1 MALALDSSVSMLPG
15 VGPARARQLA
25 AKGIATV
32 EDLLYHLPFRYEDRT
47 RFQSIGEVL
56 PGSVALVQGEV
67 KVRQMVRMR
76 RQRGGVFHLAIADTT
91 GILWAKWFHSPYLE
105 RVFRP
110 GQRVVLYGKIEADTK
125 RPGQLQIIQP
135 QFEVL
140 SGTREDST
148 ESGRIV
154 PIYEAAGPVSSRVLR
169 RLVHEA
175 FKRLDAR
182 LPDPLPESLR
192 REHDL
197 PDRYRALAETHFPP
211 KDADLDL
218 LEAFRTPAQQRLI
231 YEEFFFLQLGLALRR
246 RNARQL
252 PGFAFPVSDA
262 VRDAVKKILPFH
274 PTPAQKRVVK
284 EIADDLQKPTPMNR
298 LLQGDVGS
306 GKTIVAFEAAVIAM
320 ENGAQVALMAPTE
333 ILAVQHYL
341 YACQRFARTPYRIGL
356 LISALPAKEKRQTRE
371 ELSSGDLNLV
381 VGTHALL
388 EKDVLFQKL
397 GLVIIDEQHRFGVL
411 QRLELIRKG
420 GGPYPHVLVMTAT
433 PIPRT
438 LALALYSD
446 LEMSVLDELP
456 PGRTPITTRWVKD
469 EAAAGVWDF
478 VRKQV
483 GAGRQ
488 AYIVYPVID
497 ESKRELKAAT
507 KEYERLSRDVFK
519 NLRVGLLHGRLK
531 GDEKES
537 VMRAFAGGKVQIL
550 VATSVVEVGVDVPNA
565 TVMVIEHA
573 ERFGLSQLHQLRGRI
588 GRGRHASTCVLMTP
602 KEVGEEAE
610 QRLQTL
616 VATQDGFKISEL
628 DLKLRGPGEFV
639 GTRQHGFVGLRIA
652 NLLRDHGWLERAKR
666 DAFGYVANEPPG
678 FAATVEH
685 LRQLWQRR
693 YRMADVA

>member
-1 MALALDSSVSMLPG
+1 MLPG

-110 GQRVVLYGKIEADTK
+110 GQRVVLYGKVEADPY

-169 RLVHEA
+169 RLVHESLQ
-175 FKRLDAR
+175 RLDAR

-192 REHDL
+192 RGHSL

-218 LEAFRTPAQQRLI
+218 LGACRTPAQQRLI

-274 PTPAQKRVVK
+274 PTAAQKRVVK

-356 LISALPAKEKRQTRE
+356 LISALAAKEKRQTRE

-456 PGRTPITTRWVKD
+456 PGRSPISTRWIKD

-483 GAGRQ
+483 SAGRQ
-488 AYIVYPVID
+488 AYIVYPVIE
-497 ESKRELKAAT
+497 ESKQELKAAT

-519 NLRVGLLHGRLK
+519 NLRVGLLHGRLR
-531 GDEKES
+531 GEEKEA
-537 VMRAFAGGKVQIL
+537 VMREFAGDRIQIL

-565 TVMVIEHA
+565 TVMVVEHA

-588 GRGRHASTCVLMTP
+588 GRGRHASTCILMTP

-610 QRLQTL
+610 ERLQTL
-616 VATQDGFKISEL
+616 VGTQDGFKIAEL

-652 NLLRDHGWLERAKR
+652 NLLRDHEWLERAKR
-666 DAFGYVANEPPG
+666 DAFDYVAGEPPG
-678 FAATVEH
+678 FAATVEY